1 MQLPIMDGIKVF
13 ATATAMTAVGFV
25 TVPGPAAQ
33 ADPISCTLDSPVLT
47 LDLTDGS
54 VFTVDW
60 SGTHPTGG
68 TKSVYEGGKVKFGGA
83 TGPGVVP
90 ANPYPNIEFTID
102 WSDVTNHIT
111 GQIDPNSG
119 FAYGAVAKDNN
130 VGGWTWSAQHE
141 HFTCPT
147 TQVPVAQNTATVNKP
162 DDIYNL
168 PNGNGTA
175 YTDANGK
182 NIFVPPGQ
190 VQLATNPQ
198 RCDDWCHIVTNK
210 VTGDAWIYGAE
221 GYVTVP

>member
-1 MQLPIMDGIKVF
+1 MQFPVMNAAKVLAA
-13 ATATAMTAVGFV
+13 ATTMSALAFIP
-25 TVPGPAAQ
+25 VPGPAQ
-33 ADPISCTLDSPVLT
+33 ADSTCTLDSPVLT
-47 LDLTDGS
+47 IDVTDGS

-60 SGTHPTGG
+60 SGTHPTGSA
-68 TKSVYEGGKVKFGGA
+68 KSVYEGGKVKFGNA

-90 ANPYPNIEFTID
+90 PSNIDFTIN
-102 WSDVTNHIT
+102 WGDVSTHMT
-111 GQIDPNSG
+111 GAIDPAAG
-119 FAYGAVAKDNN
+119 FAYGQAAKGGNT
-130 VGGWTWSAQHE
+130 GGWTWSAQHE
-141 HFTCPT
+141 HFTCAA
-147 TQVPVAQNTATVNKP
+147 TQSPAAQNTATVNKP

-168 PNGNGTA
+168 PDGHGTA

-182 NIFVPPGQ
+182 NIFAPPGQ